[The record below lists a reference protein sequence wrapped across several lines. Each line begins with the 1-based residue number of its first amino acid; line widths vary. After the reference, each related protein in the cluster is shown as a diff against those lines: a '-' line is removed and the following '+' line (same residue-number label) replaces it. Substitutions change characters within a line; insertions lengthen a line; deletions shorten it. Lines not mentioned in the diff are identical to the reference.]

1 MSTKSKIENQPAP
14 TLMRKTKAQLVEIIL
29 RKDNIECSLRND
41 IKDKDNLLNSY
52 KEQLDESIR
61 KTDTINKAYET
72 LNADFESTCDEN
84 TSTICELKET
94 ISHKNDII
102 IKLCIGLIAAFV
114 VILCL
119 CCL

>member
-1 MSTKSKIENQPAP
+1 MSTKSKTESKPMPA
-14 TLMRKTKAQLVEIIL
+14 LMRKTKAQLVDIIL
-29 RKDNIECSLRND
+29 RKDNIECNLRND

-61 KTDTINKAYET
+61 KTDTLKKNYET

-84 TSTICELKET
+84 ASTICELKGT

-102 IKLCIGLIAAFV
+102 IKLYIGLIAAFV

-119 CCL
+119 CFL